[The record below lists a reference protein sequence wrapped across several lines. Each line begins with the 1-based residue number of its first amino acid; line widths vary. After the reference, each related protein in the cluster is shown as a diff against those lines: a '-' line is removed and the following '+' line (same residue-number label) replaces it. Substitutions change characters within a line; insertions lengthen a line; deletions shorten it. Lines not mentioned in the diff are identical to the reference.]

1 MDNSPFSTPLAMVA
15 LYAALNALIMLVLG
29 MLVVRARM
37 KTRTE
42 IGDGGDPALLG
53 PLRAHGNNTE
63 YVPMGIIMLVI
74 IYALGGSVMIVHIV
88 GGTLTLGRLLH
99 GIGLSRNAGASTPRL
114 LGIVLTWLSFL
125 IAIAVLLW
133 LSLVGS

>member
-1 MDNSPFSTPLAMVA
+1 MDDSPFVSPLAMVA
-15 LYAALNALIMLVLG
+15 LYGALNALIMLVLG
-29 MLVVRARM
+29 MLVVRARF

-63 YVPMGIIMLVI
+63 YVPMAIVLLMLL
-74 IYALGGSVMIVHIV
+74 YATGASVLIVHLV

-99 GIGLSRNAGASTPRL
+99 AVGLSRSVGASTPRL
-114 LGIVLTWLSFL
+114 LGMVLTWLSF
-125 IAIAVLLW
+125 IVAIAVLLW
-133 LSLVGS
+133 LVLVGG